1 MWVGTDNDGIY
12 GITKDLKQKAHFYSA
27 DSEEGVPSTVFG
39 LYEDSERNMWIGSFT
54 KGMSKLER
62 KTGHCTYFKE
72 LLDQDG
78 NRVQRV
84 YDFVE
89 DKNKRLWI
97 ATMGAGLYYYELKTN
112 KLKYPENSPT
122 RTTNGLIVCFILK
135 TINSTQALTMVYIA
149 ST

>member
-1 MWVGTDNDGIY
+1 
-12 GITKDLKQKAHFYSA
+12 
-27 DSEEGVPSTVFG
+27 
-39 LYEDSERNMWIGSFT
+39 
-54 KGMSKLER
+54 MSKLER

-112 KLKYPENSPT
+112 KLKISRESKIKT
-122 RTTNGLIVCFILK
+122 ANGLTVCFILG